1 MIHLQS
7 RQEGLAYGR
16 ENKMTTYICTAS
28 VTIEI
33 KGENLTDQEIEIEV
47 KNRFFSEI
55 ETYKK
60 DEVYVEVIEE
70 QEGEN

>member
-1 MIHLQS
+1 
-7 RQEGLAYGR
+7 
-16 ENKMTTYICTAS
+16 MTTYICTAS
-28 VTIEI
+28 ITIEI